1 MALHTPQ
8 HILKGTSKLDN
19 CLYDQC
25 VLKIYELHDSYLVEA
40 INTRIYILKIVHQP
54 LKRWLNGGPRHNKVR
69 KRLPC
74 IWRHLIV
81 YSMCTCHASIG
92 QSSMLRATYTC
103 SLNIA
108 QRLSPMGSMMLLERR
123 YSIEVRD
130 SINVHIY
137 TLGRNFVTPKVGYIV
152 NYQIT

>member
-74 IWRHLIV
+74 IRRHLIV
-81 YSMCTCHASIG
+81 HSKTFDSVFYVHMPCKHRTKLDAKSNVYMFIEYSPKAQPYGLYDVTWKKI
-92 QSSMLRATYTC
+92 
-103 SLNIA
+103 LNWGTRFYKCA
-108 QRLSPMGSMMLLERR
+108 
-123 YSIEVRD
+123 Y
-130 SINVHIY
+130 IY
-137 TLGRNFVTPKVGYIV
+137 LG
-152 NYQIT
+152 